1 MKRLAVIGSRT
12 WPVSKRVF
20 DVLSK
25 TKQAQV
31 LRDGAERVKVRTL
44 KALQPGDIVVSGA
57 AGGPDSWGVA
67 AARAAGY
74 EADEIPAD
82 WDGLGRGAGF
92 ARNTTIAERSDGAL
106 AFWDGESR
114 GTRDTMDKVVAM
126 GKPVVVVYGDG
137 REELWSASGRSRK
150 LV

>member
-25 TKQAQV
+25 TKQNQV
-31 LRDGAERVKVRTL
+31 LREGAERVKIRVL
-44 KALQPGDIVVSGA
+44 KALRPGDVVVSGA
-57 AGGPDSWGVA
+57 ARGPDTWGVA
-67 AARAAGY
+67 AARAVGHDT
-74 EADEIPAD
+74 DEIPAD
-82 WDGLGRGAGF
+82 WDTLGKGAGF
-92 ARNTTIAERSDGAL
+92 ARNTTIAERADGVL

-114 GTRDTMDKVVAM
+114 GTRDTMDKASAM

-137 REELWSASGRSRK
+137 FEELWNRER
-150 LV
+150 VR